1 LHEPMMYTT
10 TLHYTTLHYTTPSID
25 RLVRMMIIWFMSNR
39 STAHINISR
48 ASCIPISLLP
58 TMHVQTGKSKWE
70 IATDL
75 SIITMMCLS
84 YCLQFFLL
92 TRARIRASVCMY
104 RRERKNKIHAPSLG
118 RSFLHILLEEGSTG
132 VTFSPSPPL
141 LEPLACYYRLRK
153 CIMSVMRR
161 KWMAG
166 APEKKE

>member
-1 LHEPMMYTT
+1 
-10 TLHYTTLHYTTPSID
+10 
-25 RLVRMMIIWFMSNR
+25 MSNR

-104 RRERKNKIHAPSLG
+104 RRERKKNPTPRVSVGHFCIYFWKRVVQVLPFSPLLPSSNPS
-118 RSFLHILLEEGSTG
+118 RAIIDFANASCPSCEGSG
-132 VTFSPSPPL
+132 WPGL
-141 LEPLACYYRLRK
+141 QKKRNK
-153 CIMSVMRR
+153 
-161 KWMAG
+161 
-166 APEKKE
+166 EKKTGEKPGIHRVGMA